1 MLEVKSMFLSGFLD
15 VIGCLKFFRGV
26 FSVVFAWEKSM
37 LSRWMFR
44 LVVSPDYGHYYFGNV
59 DGVGCL
65 G

>member
-37 LSRWMFR
+37 LSRWVFM
-44 LVVSPDYGHYYFGNV
+44 VVCSPDCGHYSLGNV
-59 DGVGCL
+59 DGVESVE
-65 G
+65 